1 MTETVQEQVQYALRW
16 LEQHSNQHERDNLV
30 RFGIAATNAYGVS
43 MKNMQLLA
51 KELGRSHALASALW
65 ATGCYEARMLTAF
78 VDEPSKVTPTQMD
91 RWCGDFDNWA
101 LCDTLTFKLWDQT
114 PHAWDKVNE
123 WSDRPEEFVKRTA
136 FALLASLALHNK
148 GATNGE
154 FLECLP
160 LIESAA
166 ADDRN
171 FVKKGVSWALRS
183 IGRRNALLNSAAV
196 ALAHRLAASPAA
208 APRWIGKD
216 ALRDL
221 TKIRIPRAKGKQKT

>member
-183 IGRRNALLNSAAV
+183 IGRRNAVLNSAAV